1 MRRALECHLS
11 SSGSMVTIGFAA
23 GSPVCVLKGLC
34 SLVLEKENSLL
45 LSCQEAFLTDQTNI
59 EIASTTTAKRETT
72 QNRIDRC
79 TYEKIKTTQAGNVRP
94 VAKRGKMRLFLIL
107 SRSAVLAFFSFSV
120 IITCAHLLSLSFSLT

>member
-1 MRRALECHLS
+1 MPSS

-34 SLVLEKENSLL
+34 FLVLERENSLL

-72 QNRIDRC
+72 QNRIEPAIDARM
-79 TYEKIKTTQAGNVRP
+79 KK
-94 VAKRGKMRLFLIL
+94 
-107 SRSAVLAFFSFSV
+107 
-120 IITCAHLLSLSFSLT
+120 